1 MGVATKMGRRR
12 PGHEIWLWESLMTPP
27 LPTGR
32 SQAGMRS
39 IMEQREEPSDSEAHR
54 RSLQFVGVNGG

>member
-1 MGVATKMGRRR
+1 MRMVTKMGHRR
-12 PGHEIWLWESLMTPP
+12 PGHGIWLWETLMIPP
-27 LPTGR
+27 LPPGRPQTGV
-32 SQAGMRS
+32 RS